1 MDFQPSKIVTELPGN
16 FFNAMKAKI
25 ALYRSRGIDVI
36 DLASGNPDQPTPE
49 HIVAALKEA
58 VDKPENQGYPPFYG
72 KSTTLE
78 AIAAFYQREYGVE
91 LDPET
96 EVAVFSGSGIGVV
109 GIPQS
114 LLNPGELL
122 LTADPAYPAY
132 HAAAALAGARVHTIP
147 VYEAEGFLPDY
158 GTVPEEIARQVRLLM
173 LNYPNNPTGAVATA
187 DFYERTLAFAA
198 RHQFPVLNDFA
209 YGAFGFDG
217 HKPVSL
223 LQQPGG
229 KEYGIETYTASK
241 TFNMA
246 GWRFGFAVG
255 NASIIAALKH
265 YHTQAYSTVFG
276 AVQDA
281 AVAALLGPQEGVAEL
296 GRLYERRRDVLVAR
310 LRELGW
316 EINAPQGTFFAWF
329 RVPEGYT
336 AASFAARLLD
346 EAQVAVAEGSGFG
359 AQGREYVRV
368 SLVNSEDKLNEAVDR
383 IAAAGIF
390 TRVKLSAGQEAV
402 RHD

>member
-1 MDFQPSKIVTELPGN
+1 MDFIPSRIVTELPGN
-16 FFNAMKAKI
+16 YFNAMKAKI

-72 KSTTLE
+72 KSATLE
-78 AIAAFYQREYGVE
+78 AIAAFYQREYGVD

-114 LLNPGELL
+114 LLNPGDLL
-122 LTADPAYPAY
+122 LTVDPAYPAY

-147 VYEAEGFLPDY
+147 VYEEEGFLPDY
-158 GTVPEEIARQVRLLM
+158 GTVPEETARQVKLLM

-198 RHQFPVLNDFA
+198 RYRFPVLNDFA

-310 LRELGW
+310 LRGLGW

-336 AASFAARLLD
+336 AASFAACLLD
-346 EAQVAVAEGSGFG
+346 EAKVAVAEGGGFG

-368 SLVNSEDKLNEAVDR
+368 GLVNSEDKLNEAVDR

-390 TRVKLSAGQEAV
+390 KRVKLSAGQEAV

>member
-1 MDFQPSKIVTELPGN
+1 MDFIPSRIVTELPGN
-16 FFNAMKAKI
+16 YFNAMKAKI

-72 KSTTLE
+72 KSATLE
-78 AIAAFYQREYGVE
+78 AIAAFYQREYGVG

-114 LLNPGELL
+114 LLNPGDLL
-122 LTADPAYPAY
+122 LTVDPAYPAY

-147 VYEAEGFLPDY
+147 AYEAEGFLPDY
-158 GTVPEEIARQVRLLM
+158 GTVPEELARQVKLLM

-187 DFYERTLAFAA
+187 EFFERTLAFAA
-198 RHQFPVLNDFA
+198 RYGFPVLNDFA

-281 AVAALLGPQEGVAEL
+281 AAAALLGPQEGVAEL
-296 GRLYERRRDVLVAR
+296 GRLYERRRDVLVAG

-316 EINAPQGTFFAWF
+316 EIKAPQGTFFAWF

-336 AASFAARLLD
+336 AASFAACLLD
-346 EAQVAVAEGSGFG
+346 EAQVAVAEGGGFG
-359 AQGREYVRV
+359 VQGREYVRV

-390 TRVKLSAGQEAV
+390 KRIKLSAGQEAV
-402 RHD
+402 RYD